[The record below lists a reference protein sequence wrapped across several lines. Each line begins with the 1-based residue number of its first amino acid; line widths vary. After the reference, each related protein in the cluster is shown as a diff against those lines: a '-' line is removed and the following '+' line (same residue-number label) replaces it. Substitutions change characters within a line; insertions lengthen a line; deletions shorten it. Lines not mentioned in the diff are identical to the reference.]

1 MSTSPSGWEGILDQG
16 EEILWQGQ
24 PDDAIIWTDLISPQ
38 TFMGL
43 FFCGFS
49 AFWLTGVW
57 AILGS
62 MDQAG
67 ALGLM
72 FLLFPIVGVIFF
84 GTGLY
89 MLGGRL
95 FWDVYL
101 RQNTWYTLTTEA
113 AYIATAPL
121 GKRRLKRYAYSEMS
135 QLSLDDGQ
143 PGTIWFAEELRS
155 YRSHSKSGR
164 GRTRTARIPIG
175 FRRIG
180 DARAVYRLL
189 RDHRDQSTSASAPT
203 P

>member
-1 MSTSPSGWEGILDQG
+1 MSTTPQGWDGILNEG

-24 PDDAIIWTDLISPQ
+24 PDHRVVWTDLISPQ

-62 MDQAG
+62 MNQAG
-67 ALGLM
+67 AIGLM
-72 FLLFPIVGVIFF
+72 FLLFPFVGIIFF

-121 GKRRLKRYAYSEMS
+121 GKRRLKRYTYPEMTR
-135 QLSLDDGQ
+135 LNFEDDA

-155 YRSHSKSGR
+155 YRSRSKSG
-164 GRTRTARIPIG
+164 GSRTRTARTPVG
-175 FRRIG
+175 FRRIPE
-180 DARAVYRLL
+180 ARTVYRLL
-189 RDHRDQSTSASAPT
+189 REHRDALTAATAP
-203 P
+203 